1 MISGAAIIPDQE
13 SLPPPDARLINP
25 DRFPDRRI
33 PTPTDERGLVDIP
46 QLITDVKETVDPNY
60 VWPNGLSVHH
70 FYWPAAWYPY
80 DRVITSTENPALFR
94 NLPIHKGLV
103 LRTFEN
109 WLHKITLPPEMPEKE
124 IMVYRVD
131 AWLVARD
138 LFRMART
145 TVQWEKRAR
154 RRRELIIANP
164 AIIKEGF
171 NGIDV
176 IGEEI
181 MHEVLE
187 KNFRGFEHQL
197 QKQEK
202 IPEEFRLLDI
212 TGTPRQV
219 ATDLGKIMTRSS
231 LQLVQSIAA

>member
-1 MISGAAIIPDQE
+1 
-13 SLPPPDARLINP
+13 
-25 DRFPDRRI
+25 
-33 PTPTDERGLVDIP
+33 
-46 QLITDVKETVDPNY
+46 
-60 VWPNGLSVHH
+60 VWPNDLSVHH

-80 DRVITSTENPALFR
+80 DRAMVSAENPALFR

-124 IMVYRVD
+124 VMVYRVD

-138 LFRMART
+138 LFKMART

-154 RRRELIIANP
+154 RRRELIIENP

-176 IGEEI
+176 IGEEV

-187 KNFRGFEHQL
+187 KHFRGFEHQL

-231 LQLVQSIAA
+231 LRLVQSIAA